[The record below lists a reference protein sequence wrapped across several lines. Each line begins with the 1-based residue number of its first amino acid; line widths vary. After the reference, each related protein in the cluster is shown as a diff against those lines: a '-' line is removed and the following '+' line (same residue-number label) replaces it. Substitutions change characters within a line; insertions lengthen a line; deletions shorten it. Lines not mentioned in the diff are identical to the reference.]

1 VARLSAASRASIVRL
16 ASIVPRVSQASL
28 VLRVLIAVPVLLA
41 SPALRVARVV
51 LALPALLVMPALLGG
66 CGPPHAKPAAG
77 ASSSSYAERIAPILA
92 QRCTSCHGAEK
103 HKGKLALHEPDA
115 ITRGGAD
122 GVVIVPGDPKSSEL
136 VRRVKLPLDDDDHM
150 PPKDRPQL
158 GADEIAAIEAWVA
171 AGASFE
177 DGVPAAKAS
186 TPASAPAANVP
197 PADARAIAALEA
209 ALVHVEKSDPATEL
223 VWIDFAA
230 NAPKWSDDELEKAL
244 APLAPQ
250 VSVLSLAR
258 TRVGARTIALAARMP
273 WLERLDLRKT
283 DVDDAA
289 LASLRGHARLEELV
303 LVHTKLT
310 DASVATLL
318 ALPALKR
325 VYLWESGITPDSIAH
340 LSSERPKL
348 AIVSD
353 DAHASTALETEPP
366 LKLTNEAPIPAA
378 DAKSAHAATSLAPV
392 NATCPVSGKPVDKK
406 YSVVFEGRVIGFCCA
421 KCPIEFW
428 ADPQKFTSK
437 LP

>member
-1 VARLSAASRASIVRL
+1 VWHASFV
-16 ASIVPRVSQASL
+16 VPGLCVWPTSF
-28 VLRVLIAVPVLLA
+28 VIA
-41 SPALRVARVV
+41 
-51 LALPALLVMPALLGG
+51 ALLVLPALLGG
-66 CGPPHAKPAAG
+66 CGPPHAKSAAG
-77 ASSSSYAERIAPILA
+77 ASSSGYAERIAPIFA

-122 GVVIVPGDPKSSEL
+122 GVVIVPGDPKASEL
-136 VRRVKLPLDDDDHM
+136 VRRLKLALDDDDHM

-158 GADEIAAIEAWVA
+158 GAEEIGAIESWVA

-177 DGVPAAKAS
+177 DAPASSKTA

-197 PADARAIAALEA
+197 PADARAVAALEA
-209 ALVHVEKSDPATEL
+209 ELVHVEKSDPATQL
-223 VWIDFAA
+223 LWIDFAA

-258 TRVGARTIALAARMP
+258 TRVGARTLALAARMP
-273 WLERLDLRKT
+273 WLERLDLRQT

-303 LVHTKLT
+303 LVRTKLT
-310 DASVATLL
+310 DASAATLL

-325 VYLWESGITPDSIAH
+325 VYLWESGIAPDSIAH
-340 LSSERPKL
+340 LASERPEL

-353 DAHASTALETEPP
+353 DAHAHNALETEPP

-428 ADPQKFTSK
+428 ADPQKFVSK